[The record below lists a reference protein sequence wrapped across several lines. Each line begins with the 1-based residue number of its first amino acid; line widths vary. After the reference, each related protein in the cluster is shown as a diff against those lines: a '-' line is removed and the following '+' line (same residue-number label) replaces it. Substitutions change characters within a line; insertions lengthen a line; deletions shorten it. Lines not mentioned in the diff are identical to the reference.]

1 MLFKTS
7 DKSRL
12 SKNIYPSLNLI
23 TIFEVVHF
31 HSTTVIIIIT
41 AKNSFHW
48 NSALS
53 LMNHNV
59 QRVNSAISKCVTKG
73 RAMFGVLST

>member
-7 DKSRL
+7 DKSPL

-31 HSTTVIIIIT
+31 HSTIIIIMV
-41 AKNSFHW
+41 KNSFHW